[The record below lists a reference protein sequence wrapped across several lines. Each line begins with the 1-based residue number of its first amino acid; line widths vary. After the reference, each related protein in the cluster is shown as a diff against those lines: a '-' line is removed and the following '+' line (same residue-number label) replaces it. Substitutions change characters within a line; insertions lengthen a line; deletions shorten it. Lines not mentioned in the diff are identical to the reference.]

1 MAWKCVGIE
10 LGGAILKKG
19 FAVVRQTGIGGWLHG
34 VKVAL
39 GIKREGIRGE
49 RMDKLNGAMG

>member
-1 MAWKCVGIE
+1 MAWKCIGIE

-19 FAVVRQTGIGGWLHG
+19 FAMVRQTGIGGWLHG

-39 GIKREGIRGE
+39 GRKREG
-49 RMDKLNGAMG
+49 